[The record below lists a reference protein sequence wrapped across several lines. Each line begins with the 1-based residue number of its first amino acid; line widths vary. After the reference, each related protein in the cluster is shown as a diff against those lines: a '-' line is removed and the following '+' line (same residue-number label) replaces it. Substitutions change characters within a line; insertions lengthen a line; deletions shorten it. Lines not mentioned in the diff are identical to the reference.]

1 MLVIRRL
8 VASWEFIEYDCLL
21 ELAVRAT
28 CFVAVEYIHSVAT
41 MKPQNKGENNGFCN
55 SHSH

>member
-8 VASWEFIEYDCLL
+8 VASWEFIEYDCLF
-21 ELAVRAT
+21 ELAARVT
-28 CFVAVEYIHSVAT
+28 CFVAVEHIHFVAT
-41 MKPQNKGENNGFCN
+41 MKPQNKGANNGFCN